1 MKITKSITLTD
12 AEEMMIK
19 EYPSLGIYPSNF
31 TSKVME
37 MITGLDCLTRYTK
50 VELANHFSTNECLLI
65 TDALNGVI
73 YNPTISPNMVI
84 VDATEQGIVFNKLD
98 IKWNVNKDDLLE
110 RLNNLTEFQSF
121 TMILNAFTFYQKMN
135 DSHPGANNDSLEET
149 LEENIRRI
157 FLTNR

>member
-98 IKWNVNKDDLLE
+98 IKWNVNKDDL
-110 RLNNLTEFQSF
+110 
-121 TMILNAFTFYQKMN
+121 
-135 DSHPGANNDSLEET
+135 
-149 LEENIRRI
+149 
-157 FLTNR
+157 